1 MSFVSFIN
9 CSIGPGSH
17 QKSEDEVKGVRVK
30 QVLKRLLDAGGPMRG
45 NKQPDWLCRE
55 CQNKNFGWR
64 EVCNRC
70 QVVLPLPHL
79 ILSVFNGLELV
90 AI

>member
-1 MSFVSFIN
+1 
-9 CSIGPGSH
+9 
-17 QKSEDEVKGVRVK
+17 
-30 QVLKRLLDAGGPMRG
+30 MRG

-70 QVVLPLPHL
+70 QVNLCCVCCLELGL
-79 ILSVFNGLELV
+79 VILSMIAVLSVALGYIELCQPV
-90 AI
+90 PCALLLLLCMLSWSDVNCSSLYDQS